1 MVGGKLFRGK
11 EKCIMSNPKKIK
23 TMNTDKIV
31 YTAPDGTTV
40 TQRELDELDQL
51 AAGYC
56 ARNNINIFN

>member
-1 MVGGKLFRGK
+1 
-11 EKCIMSNPKKIK
+11 MSNPKKIK